1 MLCVKV
7 AGSLVILFDF
17 LVHGERTENG
27 RFMASLTVGSRDLW
41 DTAWVLP
48 GFVVSIVEDIFDWIR
63 SLSESLSPRSGTR

>member
-41 DTAWVLP
+41 DTA
-48 GFVVSIVEDIFDWIR
+48 GFVLSIVEDL
-63 SLSESLSPRSGTR
+63 SLDPFS

>member
-41 DTAWVLP
+41 DTAWVC
-48 GFVVSIVEDIFDWIR
+48 SQHRRR
-63 SLSESLSPRSGTR
+63 SFTGSVLLVNP